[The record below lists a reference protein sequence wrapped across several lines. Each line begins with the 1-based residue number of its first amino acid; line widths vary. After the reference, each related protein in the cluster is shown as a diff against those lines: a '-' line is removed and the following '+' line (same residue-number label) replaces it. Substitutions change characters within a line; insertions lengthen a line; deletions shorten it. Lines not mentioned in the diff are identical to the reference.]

1 MLTTPE
7 VEAIEYAKTLDDVL
21 VSEGINWNWV
31 YRFTSR
37 ENAELYDKKCIELGL
52 ETRGVYPPQPG
63 ETGFSV
69 RMRY

>member
-7 VEAIEYAKTLDDVL
+7 IKAIEFAKTLDNIT

-31 YRFTSR
+31 YGFTTE
-37 ENAELYDKKCIELGL
+37 ENAISYDQKCIELGL